1 MLRVKLALLLILGIE
16 IFSTVGSF
24 DSLFFTP
31 DQINRSNSNP
41 ANLEKM
47 EIKKLKTIYPIVYL
61 NALMGHS
68 LEAKLENVK
77 VPNWFCYKNSPFYQL
92 WLNVKYYAFQWS
104 TDCAV
109 NVIKPV
115 YNSKLNR
122 MVNKP
127 GVTVRPKDFGGI
139 NGLNYIDIDKTFPYF
154 NVAIKYLEKLG
165 YEVGKSFRSGA
176 FDWRKGATELL
187 AEQDLENIKKL
198 IEETYTMNG
207 DKKIHLMGHSYG
219 GPVGNFF
226 LSDFVTQEW
235 KNKYIKSFIPYG
247 SPYDGSA
254 STMLQLLITTNRGPT
269 HVNKA
274 FSEIA
279 RSLSSTTWL
288 LPQSIYWKDKLLM
301 DTPKRKYYGN
311 DIIQYFKDYNMT
323 DAIKNFANNQKY
335 LKNKPPNV
343 PVNCFYGSNIQT
355 ATGYRISENNQVQRI
370 NFEDGDGT
378 VPLRGLKTCDS
389 YSRRQDQKKYPV
401 KVFEVNKLSHG
412 DVSSELF
419 LISLNNIL
427 NQ

>member
-1 MLRVKLALLLILGIE
+1 MLRLTLCLILGIG
-16 IFSTVGSF
+16 IYSTFGSF

-41 ANLEKM
+41 ANVEKM
-47 EIKKLKTIYPIVYL
+47 EIKKLKTIHPIVYL

-68 LEAKLENVK
+68 LEAKLENIE

-92 WLNVKYYAFQWS
+92 WLNVKYFAFQWS
-104 TDCAV
+104 TNCAV
-109 NVIKPV
+109 NVIKPK
-115 YNSKLNR
+115 YDPKLNR
-122 MVNKP
+122 MVNTP
-127 GVTVRPKDFGGI
+127 GVTIRPKDFGGI
-139 NGLNYIDIDKTFPYF
+139 DGLTFIDVDKTFPYF

-187 AEQDLENIKKL
+187 VEQDFKNIQKL
-198 IEETYTMNG
+198 IEETYTTNG
-207 DKKIHLMGHSYG
+207 DKKVHLMGHSYG

-235 KNKYIKSFIPYG
+235 KDKYIQSFIPYG
-247 SPYDGSA
+247 SPFDGST
-254 STMLQLLITTNRGPT
+254 STMLQLLITRNRGPA

-288 LPQSIYWKDKLLM
+288 LPQSNYWENKILM
-301 DTPKRKYYGN
+301 ITPKRTYYGK
-311 DIIQYFKDYNMT
+311 DILQYFKDYNMT
-323 DAIKNFANNQKY
+323 DAIKNYENNRKY

-343 PVNCFYGSNIQT
+343 PVNCFYGTNRQT
-355 ATGYRISENNQVQRI
+355 PTAYKISETNEVQRL

-389 YSRRQDQKKYPV
+389 YSRRQDQNKYPV
-401 KVFEVNKLSHG
+401 KVFDVENLDHG

-419 LISLNNIL
+419 LTSLTKIL